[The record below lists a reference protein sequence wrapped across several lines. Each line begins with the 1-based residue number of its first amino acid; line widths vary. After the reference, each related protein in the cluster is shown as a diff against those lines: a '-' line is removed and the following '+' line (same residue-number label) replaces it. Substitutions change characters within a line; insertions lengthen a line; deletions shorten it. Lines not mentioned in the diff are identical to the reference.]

1 MDDITRKKHRAR
13 QSGTKAE
20 KKNAKKRK
28 TEGKPN
34 DPARNPKAFSIQSV
48 KKTARIVR
56 RKADIQSKKQ
66 HVPQVDRTPVEPPP
80 IVVAVVGPPKV
91 GKTTLVR
98 GLIKNWTRQS
108 VREIKGPVTVVSGK
122 SRRVT
127 LLECPSEM
135 SAMIDVAKVADL
147 VLLLVDASFG
157 FEMEV
162 FEFLN
167 ICQVHGF
174 PRIMG
179 VLTHLDTFKNVK
191 RMRSTKKQLKHR
203 FWTEIYQGAKLF
215 YLSGLVNGS
224 YPKMEIHNLARFI
237 SIMKFHPLQWRS
249 THPYCVTDRME
260 DLTDEEMLRQ
270 NEKVDRR
277 VSLYGYVR
285 GTHLKPQ
292 SKVHIPGCGDFR
304 LDDVSVLSDPCPLP
318 EQLKKRSLSEKERL
332 VYAPMSGLGGIVY
345 DKDAVYIE
353 THHKSG
359 EQQDEKKPS
368 NEIILSLMETQHTV
382 DSKMEASQLTLVKGG
397 VPITSARIDKEPS
410 VDHSHSLPDDGRYRR
425 KAVFLDGKTNE
436 SINNSD
442 TDSDFSGEFQ
452 EKLQARTKQRM
463 RGGKGGPENNISVE
477 SVEVDDDDTASD
489 ESESNDKYELDDNND
504 NDDND
509 DDDNYDDDDDKL
521 DDKHE
526 SSQEDLVRWK
536 TNLFEEAASAFRRRQ
551 KADINMQKLVYGK
564 DNSDSDNEGETDS
577 EVGGL
582 FTRRKSTKDSLM
594 HQEDDSSAGQTTAH
608 NWTDELIAQVK
619 RLTCVTGQWSED
631 EDAATRLAQDEEL
644 YGEFEDLE
652 TGETYTGIT
661 DVDNEEKEQQENEE
675 RKKKKQKLKA
685 QFDAEYDEGDDAK
698 YYEDLK
704 QAVNEQAEL
713 NRQAFEDVGEEARAQ
728 LEGYRPGL
736 YVRLEISGVPCEF
749 VKQFSPCT
757 PLIVGG
763 IASGE
768 DQMGYIQTRLKKH
781 RWHKRILKNR
791 DPLIIS
797 LGWRQFQTLP
807 LYSVQDHN
815 GRHRLV
821 KYTPEHMHC
830 IATFYGPITPQGT
843 GLLAVQSLRNGSVS
857 CGH

>member
-292 SKVHIPGCGDFR
+292 SKVHIPG
-304 LDDVSVLSDPCPLP
+304 
-318 EQLKKRSLSEKERL
+318 K
-332 VYAPMSGLGGIVY
+332 
-345 DKDAVYIE
+345 
-353 THHKSG
+353 
-359 EQQDEKKPS
+359 
-368 NEIILSLMETQHTV
+368 
-382 DSKMEASQLTLVKGG
+382 
-397 VPITSARIDKEPS
+397 
-410 VDHSHSLPDDGRYRR
+410 
-425 KAVFLDGKTNE
+425 
-436 SINNSD
+436 
-442 TDSDFSGEFQ
+442 
-452 EKLQARTKQRM
+452 
-463 RGGKGGPENNISVE
+463 
-477 SVEVDDDDTASD
+477 
-489 ESESNDKYELDDNND
+489 
-504 NDDND
+504 
-509 DDDNYDDDDDKL
+509 
-521 DDKHE
+521 
-526 SSQEDLVRWK
+526 
-536 TNLFEEAASAFRRRQ
+536 
-551 KADINMQKLVYGK
+551 
-564 DNSDSDNEGETDS
+564 
-577 EVGGL
+577 
-582 FTRRKSTKDSLM
+582 
-594 HQEDDSSAGQTTAH
+594 
-608 NWTDELIAQVK
+608 
-619 RLTCVTGQWSED
+619 
-631 EDAATRLAQDEEL
+631 
-644 YGEFEDLE
+644 
-652 TGETYTGIT
+652 
-661 DVDNEEKEQQENEE
+661 
-675 RKKKKQKLKA
+675 
-685 QFDAEYDEGDDAK
+685 
-698 YYEDLK
+698 
-704 QAVNEQAEL
+704 
-713 NRQAFEDVGEEARAQ
+713 
-728 LEGYRPGL
+728 
-736 YVRLEISGVPCEF
+736 
-749 VKQFSPCT
+749 
-757 PLIVGG
+757 
-763 IASGE
+763 
-768 DQMGYIQTRLKKH
+768 
-781 RWHKRILKNR
+781 
-791 DPLIIS
+791 
-797 LGWRQFQTLP
+797 
-807 LYSVQDHN
+807 
-815 GRHRLV
+815 
-821 KYTPEHMHC
+821 
-830 IATFYGPITPQGT
+830 
-843 GLLAVQSLRNGSVS
+843 
-857 CGH
+857 